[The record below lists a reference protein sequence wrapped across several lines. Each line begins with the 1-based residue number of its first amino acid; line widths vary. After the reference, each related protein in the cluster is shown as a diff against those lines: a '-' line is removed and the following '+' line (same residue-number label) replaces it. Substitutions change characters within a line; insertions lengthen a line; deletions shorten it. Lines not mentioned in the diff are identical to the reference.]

1 MSRKHGLN
9 HELALAAFDKHSEVV
24 ETHRRAVE
32 PLGWIE
38 RSRLQGWSAQEFH
51 AAGTEA
57 DGILHEFEQ
66 NYPGEAVRHRDGA
79 RSLRTFERIRKTAM
93 VLAVV
98 LVLIVVFRSFWAAL
112 LILVIALVA
121 NVVARRMIARRAS
134 QLAMASGRR
143 AFDAIER
150 LGETPLPGEPTGG
163 VAARTDALYL
173 KTLTEIERMTEMQRR
188 QSEQLMRLQ
197 TQQHQEQMQAMDRSM
212 EAQRLAL
219 AESRFQSDL
228 AVGPR
233 GVFGSMN
240 TARIRARQD
249 QRLQ

>member
-1 MSRKHGLN
+1 MSRKHVLN
-9 HELALAAFDKHSEVV
+9 HDLALAAFDKHPEVV

-66 NYPGEAVRHRDGA
+66 NYPGEAVRHRDEA
-79 RSLRTFERIRKTAM
+79 RSLRAFERIRKTTM

-112 LILVIALVA
+112 LILVVALVA

-188 QSEQLMRLQ
+188 QSERQLQ
-197 TQQHQEQMQAMDRSM
+197 IQAQQHQEQMAAMTRNL
-212 EAQRLAL
+212 EAQKAAL
-219 AESRFQSDL
+219 AESRDQNDL
-228 AVGPR
+228 LVGNR
-233 GVFGSMN
+233 GFVGSFL
-240 TARIRARQD
+240 TARDRAKQD
-249 QRLQ
+249 QKFQ